1 MLKIIQFIEMY
12 FLLGKVATPAWWSLL
27 ILIIILYISGK
38 TYYNVREEDGHNV
51 KIFWYKVRSIV
62 FILDIL
68 LIIGLG
74 IYLLL
79 K

>member
-1 MLKIIQFIEMY
+1 MY
-12 FLLGKVATPAWWSLL
+12 FLFDKVATLAWWSLWVL
-27 ILIIILYISGK
+27 IFILYISGK
-38 TYYNVREEDGHNV
+38 TYYNVKEEDGHNV
-51 KIFWYKVRSIV
+51 KIFWYKVRSTV